1 MTLRAGESFLTGK
14 KRNFCQYRQGDNNM
28 GKSVWLQELTWEEV
42 AEYLTG
48 KDLILL
54 PIGSTEQHGPAGPLG
69 VDTYAAMAI
78 AEDAA
83 IKAQVLSA
91 PPLWFGDSPH
101 HLDFPG
107 TISLRPETLI
117 ALLKDIVHS
126 LARGGFGKF
135 IVLNG
140 HKGTNLAALT
150 AACRTLQQYELPG
163 IHMALTDPLFLS
175 RQAGQIKSAPEHHAG
190 ELEIS
195 HVWYKH
201 PHLIR
206 QERLT
211 RENVDLPAIFS
222 AYVKPDLFAPF
233 PLAAEVFWSSQEQ
246 KKFAPSG
253 SFSASCQASPE
264 KGKRYHDDMVDNLVN
279 FITWFAAYRGVEN
292 AKAGL

>member
-1 MTLRAGESFLTGK
+1 ML
-14 KRNFCQYRQGDNNM
+14 
-28 GKSVWLQELTWEEV
+28 KSVWLQDLTWEEV
-42 AEYLTG
+42 AEYLAE

-69 VDTYAAMAI
+69 VDTYAAIAI

-83 IKAQVLSA
+83 AEAEVLSA

-107 TISLRPETLI
+107 TISLRPETLT
-117 ALLKDIVHS
+117 ALVKDVVHS
-126 LARGGFGKF
+126 LARGGFRKF

-150 AACRTLQQYELPG
+150 VACRTLQQYELPG
-163 IHMALTDPLFLS
+163 VHLALTDPLFLS
-175 RQAGQIKSAPEHHAG
+175 RRAGQIKSAPEHHAG

-206 QERLT
+206 RERLT
-211 RENVDLPAIFS
+211 GENVDLPAVFS
-222 AYVKPDLFAPF
+222 DYIRPDLFAPF
-233 PLAAEVFWSSQEQ
+233 PLAAEVFWTSREQ
-246 KKFAPSG
+246 KNFAPSG

-264 KGKRYHDDMVDNLVN
+264 KGKQYHDDMVDNLVK
-279 FITWFAAYRGVEN
+279 FIAWFSAYRKEEN
-292 AKAGL
+292 AAAGV